1 MSENDEVIRV
11 ELPRRWREVNE
22 EDKIEYVINVV
33 DFDEEANII
42 TKLRLSEIYRP
53 LGFNLANRV
62 EINYDI
68 HYNGSEITVTVTK
81 MKCSWNGTGTETI
94 GSVKIKEGY
103 VEEDPWFVDPEEI
116 DDTVERL
123 GVAKT
128 CKLILDC
135 IKDVVDYYLDWEE

>member
-22 EDKIEYVINVV
+22 EDKAEYIINVM
-33 DFDEEANII
+33 DFDEEANVI
-42 TKLRLSEIYRP
+42 TRLRLSRIHRP

-81 MKCSWNGTGTETI
+81 MKCSWGGTGTETI
-94 GSVKIKEGY
+94 ATVVIKEGY
-103 VEEDPWFVDPEEI
+103 VEEDPWFVDPWEI
-116 DDTVERL
+116 DDTVRKL
-123 GVAKT
+123 GVEKT
-128 CKLILDC
+128 CKLILDVV
-135 IKDVVDYYLDWEE
+135 KDVANYYLDWEE